1 MKRVLN
7 KIGKVILVLLAV
19 LILAHGALTF
29 VLGRRLEAR
38 LAEMKAAGQPVSM
51 SDLAGP
57 PVPDSE
63 NGAVIYEQVFEEVS
77 SPAYKRD
84 VQWIPYSSSTWS
96 FDKNPDWAA
105 AKAAVERH
113 EHILELV
120 QRANAMP
127 KFRFR
132 GKRDPRSGDFL
143 KPLRYERELSRY
155 LGAYAVVEA
164 HFGNMDE
171 AVRALDISIQSINK
185 VREPLLIPYL
195 VTLSRVGIIS
205 RQVEDVLRYGNRM
218 NEAQARRLFE
228 AFGHLD
234 LKERCNA
241 ALSGESARVFDGTEI
256 LFDTTHSPLPQAYLF
271 HPWLY
276 AERLAMSDQT
286 QLLLRNS
293 NLSYREMK
301 DKGIVISQQAKLHFY
316 TPHANN
322 MAHAYA
328 RVVVMRDWRIS
339 YIGCS
344 QIVLALQAYK
354 DRFATYP
361 ETLAELNS
369 RLGWKLPNDPF
380 SGKPFIYKRRGQG
393 FLLYSVGDNPRVRDV
408 HLYPPWTAE
417 H

>member
-1 MKRVLN
+1 MKRILK

-38 LAEMKAAGQPVSM
+38 LAELKAAGQPVSM

-63 NGAVIYEQVFEEVS
+63 NAAVIYEQVFKEVS
-77 SPAYKRD
+77 SPGYHKDA
-84 VQWIPYSSSTWS
+84 QSFPYSSMTWS

-113 EHILELV
+113 EHILDLA
-120 QRANAMP
+120 QKANAMP

-132 GKRDPRSGDFL
+132 GNRNPISNEFHKSL
-143 KPLRYERELSRY
+143 SKEIELSRY

-195 VTLSRVGIIS
+195 VTLARVGRIS
-205 RQVEDVLRYGNRM
+205 MHVEDVLRYGNRM

-241 ALSGESARVFDGTEI
+241 ALSGESARVFDGTET
-256 LFDTTHSPLPQAYLF
+256 LFDTTHTPLPQAYLF

-293 NLSYREMK
+293 NLSCREMK
-301 DKGIVISQQAKLHFY
+301 DKGIVSRQAKLHFY

-328 RVVVMRDWRIS
+328 RVVEMRDRRIS